1 MHENEISKIVVD
13 AAIEVHRNLG
23 PGLLESVYEEA
34 LWYELTTIRGREV
47 ERQKMVPAMYKGYAL
62 GKSFRADL
70 VVERKVIVEIKSIE
84 KIPPTYYK
92 VLLTYLRLSELKLGL
107 MLNFNVELMK
117 DGIKR
122 MVNGL

>member
-1 MHENEISKIVVD
+1 MHENEISGIIID
-13 AAIEVHRNLG
+13 AAIEVHRHLG

-34 LWYELTTIRGREV
+34 LWYELTVIRGRKV
-47 ERQKMVPAMYKGYAL
+47 ERQKIIPAMYKEYAL

-70 VVERKVIVEIKSIE
+70 VVEEKVIVEIKSIQQ
-84 KIPPTYYK
+84 IPPTHYK
-92 VLLTYLRLSELKLGL
+92 VLLTYLKLSELKLGL